1 MKLEIAISF
10 PSMGK
15 VHLPDPASL
24 LSLDHFNLLWPIW
37 STLIASNSANWL
49 QQTATNNKRRLSYLV
64 TAKNKNGLLRHQK
77 EI

>member
-24 LSLDHFNLLWPIW
+24 LSLDPPQ
-37 STLIASNSANWL
+37 STLAHLANPDSFKFCKL
-49 QQTATNNKRRLSYLV
+49 VAADRDQQQAAAVFLGHRKEQ
-64 TAKNKNGLLRHQK
+64 NGLLRHHK
-77 EI
+77 KI